1 MRLLPQFDSH
11 ARPRTGFLGGAP
23 GGQGVSVWRALV
35 VCAGGMVSAVA
46 LAAQSPIVGGVE
58 VYGARTLSPDEIRR
72 AVGLSPGDALPTD
85 SRAIAERVGKLNG
98 VTHAEVSAVCCDNG
112 RHTVF
117 VGVQEGTAPS
127 MRLRP
132 EPTGFVP
139 MPDEVVRADSSYVA
153 ALNEAYSQGSF
164 EEDHSAGHALMQHPR
179 ARAAQERFIDLA
191 QLYEDSLRQVLRE
204 SRFAMQRALAAQV
217 LGYLPDKQKAAAILA
232 GALDDPS
239 PAVRNDA
246 ARALWVIAMYAQ
258 DKPAIRAAIPVD
270 PLIAMMKSLEWT
282 DRNKASLVLM
292 ALTASRNSAL
302 LARLNAEIRP
312 ELEEMAAWRTQHAF
326 APYLVLGR
334 ITGKEDAQ
342 IFEEFQRRSQ

>member
-1 MRLLPQFDSH
+1 
-11 ARPRTGFLGGAP
+11 
-23 GGQGVSVWRALV
+23 
-35 VCAGGMVSAVA
+35 
-46 LAAQSPIVGGVE
+46 
-58 VYGARTLSPDEIRR
+58 
-72 AVGLSPGDALPTD
+72 
-85 SRAIAERVGKLNG
+85 
-98 VTHAEVSAVCCDNG
+98 
-112 RHTVF
+112 
-117 VGVQEGTAPS
+117 
-127 MRLRP
+127 
-132 EPTGFVP
+132 

-217 LGYLPDKQKAAAILA
+217 LGYLPDKQNAAEILA